1 MSLRTFLP
9 LAQNRNPVVFLMQNG
24 LLLGFI
30 VLYLLGTLAVGWWAS
45 RRVKTTADFVMAGRG
60 LPMIMVACALFATW
74 FGSETV
80 MGAGAEFAQHG
91 LLGVIEDPFGAAL
104 CLLLAGLLIARPL
117 YNLKILTFND
127 FYRIR
132 FGRTSEIT
140 SAIFMVP
147 SYFSWIAAQIV
158 ALAIV
163 MEAVSGLEREW
174 GVLLCTTLVVVYTYI
189 GGMWSVAITDFVQ
202 TIAIIIG
209 LLVLAVSMVM
219 QVGGFEKMVEA
230 APPDFFQFFPDP
242 KPTEMISWVAA
253 WMTIGLGSVPQQDVF
268 QRVMAAKNVRSSIWA
283 CYTSSFMYL
292 TIAMLPLIIC
302 YCARM
307 LYPELLDGDAQ
318 MIIPIMVLQH
328 SGPAMQIF
336 FFGAL
341 ISAIL
346 STCSGAML
354 APATV
359 IGENLV
365 RPLFRNVSDAQLLRI
380 MRISLVGVAI
390 VTGLMALSRN
400 NIFELVGE
408 SSAFSLVSLFVP
420 LIAGLYWKRATGTGA
435 ITAMIAGLAVWFGTK
450 WLLAPLAESGEYSGA
465 TQVLLEVPAILY
477 GLAASTLG
485 MLVGSLWGEPEAVEK
500 IN

>member
-1 MSLRTFLP
+1 
-9 LAQNRNPVVFLMQNG
+9 MQNG
-24 LLLGFI
+24 FLLGFI
-30 VLYLLGTLAVGWWAS
+30 ALYLLGTLAIGWWAS
-45 RRVKTTADFVMAGRG
+45 RRVKTTADFVMAGKG
-60 LPMIMVACALFATW
+60 LPMFMVACALFATW

-80 MGAGAEFAQHG
+80 LGAGSEFAEHG

-104 CLLLAGLLIARPL
+104 CLLLAGLLVARPL
-117 YNLKILTFND
+117 YHLKILTFND

-132 FGRTSEIT
+132 FGKTAELT
-140 SAIFMVP
+140 SAVVMVP

-163 MEAVSGLEREW
+163 LEAVSGLEREW
-174 GVLLCTTLVVVYTYI
+174 GVLLCTSLVLLYTYV

-202 TIAIIIG
+202 TIAIILG
-209 LLVLAVSMVM
+209 LLVLTVSMVM
-219 QVGGFEKMVEA
+219 QVGGWGQMVAA

-242 KPTEMISWVAA
+242 EPGKVIHWVAA

-268 QRVMAAKNVRSSIWA
+268 QRVMAAKNVRASVWA
-283 CYTSSFMYL
+283 CYASSFMYL
-292 TIAMLPLIIC
+292 SIAMMPLIIC
-302 YCARM
+302 YCARL
-307 LYPELLDGDAQ
+307 LYPELLEGDTQ
-318 MIIPIMVLQH
+318 MIIPTMVLQH
-328 SGPAMQIF
+328 SGLAMQIF

-365 RPLFRNVSDAQLLRI
+365 RPVFKNITDAQLLRI
-380 MRISLVGVAI
+380 MRISLVGVAL
-390 VTGLMALSRN
+390 VTGMMALSRN

-420 LIAGLYWKRATGTGA
+420 LIAGLYWKKATGVGA
-435 ITAMIAGLAVWFGTK
+435 IASMLTGLLVWFLANWGFPPLVESGNYSGGL
-450 WLLAPLAESGEYSGA
+450 LLA
-465 TQVLLEVPAILY
+465 LETPAIIW
-477 GLAASTLG
+477 GLLASFLA
-485 MLVGSLWGEPEAVEK
+485 MWIGSYWGKPESEALNK
-500 IN
+500 P

>member
-1 MSLRTFLP
+1 
-9 LAQNRNPVVFLMQNG
+9 MQNG
-24 LLLGFI
+24 LLVGFI
-30 VLYLLGTLAVGWWAS
+30 GLYLLGTLAVGWWAS
-45 RRVKTTADFVMAGRG
+45 RRVKTTADFVLAGKG
-60 LPMIMVACALFATW
+60 LPMFMVAFALFATW

-80 MGAGAEFAQHG
+80 LGAGAEFAQHG

-104 CLLLAGLLIARPL
+104 CLLLAGLLVARPL

-132 FGRTSEIT
+132 FGRSAEIT

-163 MEAVSGLEREW
+163 MEAVVGMEREW
-174 GVLLCTTLVVVYTYI
+174 GVLLCTTLVLLYTYV

-202 TIAIIIG
+202 TIAIIVG
-209 LLVLAVSMVM
+209 LLVLAVSMVI
-219 QVGGFEKMVEA
+219 QVGGFGKMVAA
-230 APPDFFQFFPDP
+230 APPNFFQFFPDP
-242 KPTEMISWVAA
+242 KPTEIIHWFAA

-268 QRVMAAKNVRSSIWA
+268 QRVMAAKSVRSSVWA
-283 CYTSSFMYL
+283 CYASSFMYL
-292 TIAMLPLIIC
+292 SIAMLPLIIC
-302 YCARM
+302 FCARI
-307 LYPELLDGDAQ
+307 LYPELLEGDAQ
-318 MIIPIMVLQH
+318 MIIPTMVLQH

-365 RPLFRNVSDAQLLRI
+365 RPFYRSITDMQLLRI

-390 VTGLMALSRN
+390 ITGMMALSRD

-420 LIAGLYWKRATGTGA
+420 LIAGLYWKPATGLGA
-435 ITAMIAGLAVWFGTK
+435 IVSMISGLVVWFAAN
-450 WLLAPLAESGEYSGA
+450 WCLPPLAESGNFEGA
-465 TQVLLEVPAILY
+465 TQVLLEVPSIIY
-477 GLAASTLG
+477 GLFASALG
-485 MLVGSLWGEPEAVEK
+485 MVLGSFWNKAAA
-500 IN
+500 I

>member
-1 MSLRTFLP
+1 
-9 LAQNRNPVVFLMQNG
+9 MQNG
-24 LLLGFI
+24 LLLAFI
-30 VLYLLGTLAVGWWAS
+30 VVYLLGTLAIGWWAS

-60 LPMIMVACALFATW
+60 LPMFLAACALFATW

-80 MGAGAEFAQHG
+80 LGASAEFAQHG
-91 LLGVIEDPFGAAL
+91 VLGIIEDPFGAAL
-104 CLLLAGLLIARPL
+104 CLLLAGLLVARPL

-132 FGRTSEIT
+132 FGRTAEIT
-140 SAIFMVP
+140 SAIVMVP

-174 GVLLCTTLVVVYTYI
+174 GVLLCTSLVVLYTYI
-189 GGMWSVAITDFVQ
+189 GGMWSVAVTDFVQ
-202 TIAIIIG
+202 TIAIIVG
-209 LLVLAVSMVM
+209 LLVLAVSLVL
-219 QVGGFEKMVEA
+219 QVGGFGKMLEA
-230 APPDFFQFFPDP
+230 APPNFFQFFPEP
-242 KPTEMISWVAA
+242 KPTEMIHWVAA

-268 QRVMAAKNVRSSIWA
+268 QRVMAAKNVRSSVRA

-292 TIAMLPLIIC
+292 TVAMLPLIIC

-307 LYPELLDGDAQ
+307 LYPELLEGDTQ
-318 MIIPIMVLQH
+318 MIIPTMVLQH
-328 SGPAMQIF
+328 SGLAMQIF

-365 RPLFRNVSDAQLLRI
+365 RPLFRNVTDAQLLRI
-380 MRISLVGVAI
+380 MRISLVGVAL
-390 VTGLMALSRN
+390 VTGGMALSRS
-400 NIFELVGE
+400 NIYELVGE

-420 LIAGLYWKRATGTGA
+420 LIAGLYWKKATGIGS
-435 ITAMIAGLAVWFGTK
+435 IVSMLAGLLVWFLTNWFLPG
-450 WLLAPLAESGEYSGA
+450 LAESGEYSGSL
-465 TQVLLEVPAILY
+465 QVWLEVPAILY

-485 MLVGSLWGEPEAVEK
+485 MWIGSQWGKPLE
-500 IN
+500 I